1 MSEFESKAQIEQLIA
16 SKTSHGQEG
25 RLLKKQMKLTN
36 IPLLIMLFVILC
48 LGITILYSVS
58 SPIGYAEQQDSLF
71 YVKKQIRFTLIG
83 LAFVVFFNFID
94 ITKILFR
101 KYMLVCILSGGLA
114 LALATA
120 TLLFG
125 QVYNN
130 ARRWFVIAGFQ
141 LQPSEFIKILLVVS
155 FASYRQFIVNLRKS
169 GKLRKE
175 PGKRYWVRDSMLDF
189 VVPVMGAIVVDALI
203 LAEPHGSCA
212 LIIAAVIAVSALA
225 SGIHWRS
232 WVLGIAIM
240 LGFAIVIG
248 APTYMLMPD
257 EQVAKIEQKV
267 LSNFSHIF
275 KRFEIFNKDEND
287 EESKLT
293 EDDTRQID
301 SAHYALGSG
310 GMWGVG
316 MGMSR
321 SKYNYISEA
330 QNDYIF
336 SVYVE
341 ETGFVGGMFLIIIY
355 MIILA
360 MCMAVIWHTKS
371 VYYRVVATGCTAIIF
386 IEAFMNI
393 AVELQ
398 IIPSTGVTLPF
409 ISYGGS
415 AQISLLIAFGLILGC
430 SRYGTVEEETAA
442 REIPASKEAPAA
454 KEMPAPVNYT
464 DNEEKDQ
471 WNTDLL

>member
-1 MSEFESKAQIEQLIA
+1 MSELGSKAQIEQLIA
-16 SKTSHGQEG
+16 SKPSHGQEL
-25 RLLKKQMKLTN
+25 RLNKKNMKLTN

-58 SPIGYAEQQDSLF
+58 SPIGYAEEQDSLF

-83 LAFVVFFNFID
+83 LALALFFNFVD
-94 ITKILFR
+94 VTKILFR
-101 KYMLVCILSGGLA
+101 KYMLVCVLSGGLA
-114 LALATA
+114 LALAVA

-125 QVYNN
+125 QTYNG

-141 LQPSEFIKILLVVS
+141 FQPSELIKVLVVVS
-155 FASYRQFIVNLRKS
+155 FAAYRQFIVNLRKS

-175 PGKRYWVRDSMLDF
+175 PGKKYLVRDSMLDF
-189 VVPVMGAIVVDALI
+189 VVPVMGAIVIDMLI

-212 LIIAAVIAVSALA
+212 LIIAAVVFICALA

-232 WVLGIAIM
+232 WAVGIALM
-240 LGFAIVIG
+240 LGFAVAIG
-248 APTYMLMPD
+248 APTYMLMP
-257 EQVAKIEQKV
+257 EEKVAKIEEKV

-275 KRFEIFNKDEND
+275 KRFEIFNQD
-287 EESKLT
+287 EENKEKSTLT

-321 SKYNYISEA
+321 SKFNYISEA

-355 MIILA
+355 MVILG
-360 MCMAVIWHTKS
+360 MCMAVIWHTKG
-371 VYYRVVATGCTAIIF
+371 VYYRVVASGCTSIIF

-415 AQISLLIAFGLILGC
+415 AQIFLLAAFGLILGC
-430 SRYGTVEEETAA
+430 SRYGTVEEE
-442 REIPASKEAPAA
+442 APET
-454 KEMPAPVNYT
+454 KRMPAET
-464 DNEEKDQ
+464 AGHDNEHTTEHKENEQ
-471 WNTDLL
+471 WNIDLL